1 MDPIQ
6 LLRHIAKEKYEL
18 ELKSIE
24 LKRMNDLIASYDKD
38 APVVIG
44 PLYYRNKTIRIQ
56 RDIVMLEMEL
66 HLVDIEQMESN
77 LKNMEFDILHKKCMY
92 QPVYNLKNP
101 NPQ

>member
-38 APVVIG
+38 SPVVIG
-44 PLYYRNKTIRIQ
+44 PIYYRNKTIRIQ
-56 RDIVMLEMEL
+56 RDIVLLEMEL
-66 HLVDIEQMESN
+66 SRVDIEQMDSN
-77 LKNMEFDILHKKCMY
+77 LKSMEHAALHKKWMY
-92 QPVYNLKNP
+92 QPTYNLKNP